1 MSNITPNFSLD
12 NLTLGE
18 ISQLE
23 ELSGLSL
30 SEIAEEHAP
39 KGKFMT
45 ALAYLAK
52 RREDPSFT
60 FSQAETLTLAEVQD
74 VLGGDAL
81 GEGEAA

>member
-1 MSNITPNFSLD
+1 MAKIQTDFSLE

-18 ISQLE
+18 VSQLE

-30 SEIAEEHAP
+30 TEIADEHSP

-52 RREDPSFT
+52 RRQDPSFT
-60 FSQAETLTLAEVQD
+60 YSQAETLTLAEVSD
-74 VLGGDAL
+74 VLGGDVL
-81 GEGEAA
+81 GEADAA

>member
-1 MSNITPNFSLD
+1 MSNINTDFSLD

-18 ISQLE
+18 VSQLE

-30 SEIAEEHAP
+30 TEIADEHAP

-45 ALAYLAK
+45 ALAFLA
-52 RREDPSFT
+52 RRRQDPSFT
-60 FSQAETLTLAEVQD
+60 YSQAETLTLAEVQD
-74 VLGGDAL
+74 VLGGDPL

>member
-1 MSNITPNFSLD
+1 MSSIKTNFSLD

-18 ISQLE
+18 VSQLE

-30 SEIAEEHAP
+30 SEIADEHAP

-52 RREDPSFT
+52 RRQDPSYT
-60 FSQAETLTLAEVQD
+60 YSQAETLTLAEVSD
-74 VLGGDAL
+74 VIGGDVS
-81 GEGEAA
+81 GEADAA

>member
-1 MSNITPNFSLD
+1 MTKVKTNFSLE

-18 ISQLE
+18 VSQLE

-30 SEIAEEHAP
+30 TEIADEKAP

-52 RREDPSFT
+52 RREDAAFT
-60 FSQAETLTLAEVQD
+60 YEQAETMTLAEVQGILGDD
-74 VLGGDAL
+74 VLG
-81 GEGEAA
+81 EAGAA

>member
-1 MSNITPNFSLD
+1 MSNIKTNFSLEE
-12 NLTLGE
+12 LTLGE

-30 SEIAEEHAP
+30 SEIADDHAP

-60 FSQAETLTLAEVQD
+60 YSQAEMLKLSEVQD
-74 VLGGDAL
+74 ILGGDVL
-81 GEGEAA
+81 GEAVAA